1 MQTLNRS
8 IFNIGSW
15 IVLVAF
21 LLGQSGIKL
30 RLHYTSLEFFKL
42 KFNNNNNYLFFVIL
56 EFGGSLNVRAI
67 TDFIDGGGNV
77 LVATS
82 SSIGKYQE

>member
-1 MQTLNRS
+1 MKTCLMR
-8 IFNIGSW
+8 
-15 IVLVAF
+15 IVVLF
-21 LLGQSGIKL
+21 L
-30 RLHYTSLEFFKL
+30 HFFL
-42 KFNNNNNYLFFVIL
+42 IS

-82 SSIGKYQE
+82 SAIG

>member
-1 MQTLNRS
+1 MIDFPRYKSRS
-8 IFNIGSW
+8 NYFDISLS
-15 IVLVAF
+15 VHLF
-21 LLGQSGIKL
+21 L
-30 RLHYTSLEFFKL
+30 R
-42 KFNNNNNYLFFVIL
+42 NNKLFFFFA

-82 SSIGKYQE
+82 SAIGQFIVIFVSKQNKLR

>member
-1 MQTLNRS
+1 MQTLDRS
-8 IFNIGSW
+8 VFKIGSW

-21 LLGQSGIKL
+21 IFSQSGIKL
-30 RLHYTSLEFFKL
+30 CLGYTSLEFFKL
-42 KFNNNNNYLFFVIL
+42 KFNNNYLLFVIL

>member
-1 MQTLNRS
+1 MQTLDRS
-8 IFNIGSW
+8 VFNIGSW

-21 LLGQSGIKL
+21 VLSQSGIKL
-30 RLHYTSLEFFKL
+30 CLGDTSLEFFKL
-42 KFNNNNNYLFFVIL
+42 KFNNNNYLLFVIL

>member
-1 MQTLNRS
+1 M
-8 IFNIGSW
+8 
-15 IVLVAF
+15 
-21 LLGQSGIKL
+21 
-30 RLHYTSLEFFKL
+30 
-42 KFNNNNNYLFFVIL
+42 IL

-82 SSIGKYQE
+82 SSIGKYQELLQNNNYYLFYFLLCGFDAEMWTTLYSCQQCLVDIINYEKVILRQ

>member
-1 MQTLNRS
+1 MQTLDRS
-8 IFNIGSW
+8 VFNIGSW
-15 IVLVAF
+15 IVLVA
-21 LLGQSGIKL
+21 LILSQSGIKL
-30 RLHYTSLEFFKL
+30 CLGYTSLEFFKL
-42 KFNNNNNYLFFVIL
+42 KFNNNNYLLFAIL

>member
-1 MQTLNRS
+1 MYTCS
-8 IFNIGSW
+8 YAITK
-15 IVLVAF
+15 VP
-21 LLGQSGIKL
+21 LL
-30 RLHYTSLEFFKL
+30 
-42 KFNNNNNYLFFVIL
+42 FV

-82 SSIGKYQE
+82 SAIGQFIVIFLVNKINIDLRL